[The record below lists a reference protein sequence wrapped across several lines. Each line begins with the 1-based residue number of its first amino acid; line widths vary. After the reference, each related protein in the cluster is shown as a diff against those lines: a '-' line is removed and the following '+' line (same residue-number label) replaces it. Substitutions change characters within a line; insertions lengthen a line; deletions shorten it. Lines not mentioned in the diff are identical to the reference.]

1 MFAQSGNGVFATML
15 GLLMVATAAVG
26 SHDAVLAVAVAAVLA
41 VTAGTVFRP
50 GATVAVLL
58 SVVMILLSQPSQ
70 GIAALS
76 GLFAA
81 AYLVARHAVNIVDAG
96 TWPTIIGAVGFTAA
110 GLVATSFP
118 LQVPWLPLI
127 APLGVLAIYALSTR
141 PFLN

>member
-1 MFAQSGNGVFATML
+1 ML
-15 GLLMVATAAVG
+15 GLLMVGTAAIG
-26 SHDAVLAVAVAAVLA
+26 SHGAVLAVAGAAVLA
-41 VTAGTVFRP
+41 VGAATTFRP
-50 GATVAVLL
+50 GATIAVLL
-58 SVVMILLSQPSQ
+58 SVVVILLSEPSQ
-70 GIAALS
+70 ATAALS

-81 AYLVARHAVNIVDAG
+81 AYLVARHAVSIVEAG

-127 APLGVLAIYALSTR
+127 APLGVLAIYALTTR

>member
-1 MFAQSGNGVFATML
+1 ML
-15 GLLMVATAAVG
+15 GLLTVGTAAVG
-26 SHDAVLAVAVAAVLA
+26 SHGAVLAVAGAAVLA
-41 VTAGTVFRP
+41 VGAGTIFRP

-58 SVVMILLSQPSQ
+58 SVVLILLSEPSQ

-76 GLFAA
+76 GLFAT
-81 AYLVARHAVNIVDAG
+81 AYLVCRHAVSVVDAG
-96 TWPTIIGAVGFTAA
+96 SWPTIIGAVGFTAA

-127 APLGVLAIYALSTR
+127 APLGVLGIYALTAR